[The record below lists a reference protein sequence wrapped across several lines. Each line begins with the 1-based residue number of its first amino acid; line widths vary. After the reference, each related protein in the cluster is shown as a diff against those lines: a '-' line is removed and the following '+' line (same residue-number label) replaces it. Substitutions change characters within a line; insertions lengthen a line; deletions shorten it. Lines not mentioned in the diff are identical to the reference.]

1 MSDPTHLVCA
11 TQWVDRQSRRLQRG
25 GFLLEALV
33 ALLIF
38 SFGMVA
44 IIGLHG
50 RAVQHVNEAQYRAE
64 ASSLAQATI
73 AAMRTSD
80 PATLAERYDA
90 AAGGSDYRALLDQ
103 TKRLPGVTDRRNAP
117 DVTISA
123 GPSDT
128 SREVGLTVYWEVAG
142 NSTVHRHAVNAVVAG
157 N

>member
-1 MSDPTHLVCA
+1 VSDPTHLVCA

-38 SFGMVA
+38 SFGVVA
-44 IIGLHG
+44 VIGLHG

-80 PATLAERYDA
+80 PATLAARYDA

-128 SREVGLTVYWEVAG
+128 SREVRLIVYWEVAG
-142 NSTVHRHAVNAVVAG
+142 NSTVHRHAVSAVVAG